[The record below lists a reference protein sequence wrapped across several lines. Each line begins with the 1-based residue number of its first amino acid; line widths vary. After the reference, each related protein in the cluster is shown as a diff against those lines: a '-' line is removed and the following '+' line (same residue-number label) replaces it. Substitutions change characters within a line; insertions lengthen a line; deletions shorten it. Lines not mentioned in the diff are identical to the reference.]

1 MQEEN
6 TVQEQEQTPHVSRVR
21 EYMTAKFPDREFG
34 DDDELEQ
41 ALYDYLTQSD
51 KKIAGHEAANKTIM
65 EVVQAYPEFAQ
76 IIEDVANG
84 IPVQVA
90 IARQFDSSELA
101 VPEGEPD
108 YEAYKQAAEERTKR
122 LADMKARVE
131 TREKN
136 MARSKTD
143 VDAFFAEQGLS
154 EEEQQRFVAWVD
166 NEILANLLDGK
177 VNKEILTKLYQGW
190 VYDTAVAEA
199 RETGKVE
206 GRNEQIETRR
216 VRAQKT
222 DGLPADGGGVEA
234 TSASET
240 DDRMPPGHARIHRTD
255 RPRLIL
261 HVGHDHAVPSR
272 TVEQLY
278 PCHEHLHDR
287 TAAPLPGFEQHD
299 AHGLSREQVAKKDT
313 H

>member
-166 NEILANLLDGK
+166 NEIL
-177 VNKEILTKLYQGW
+177 TKLYQGW

-234 TSASET
+234 TSAVKT
-240 DDRMPPGHARIHRTD
+240 
-255 RPRLIL
+255 
-261 HVGHDHAVPSR
+261 
-272 TVEQLY
+272 
-278 PCHEHLHDR
+278 
-287 TAAPLPGFEQHD
+287 
-299 AHGLSREQVAKKDT
+299 
-313 H
+313 

>member
-6 TVQEQEQTPHVSRVR
+6 TTQQPEQTPRISRVR
-21 EYMTAKFPDREFG
+21 EYMTTKFPDREFG
-34 DDDELEQ
+34 DDSELEQ

-51 KKIAGHEAANKTIM
+51 KKIEGHEAANKTIM

-136 MARSKTD
+136 MAQSKTD

-190 VYDTAVAEA
+190 VYDTAIAEA

-216 VRAQKT
+216 VRTQKA

-234 TSASET
+234 TSAVET
-240 DDRMPPGHARIHRTD
+240 D
-255 RPRLIL
+255 
-261 HVGHDHAVPSR
+261 
-272 TVEQLY
+272 
-278 PCHEHLHDR
+278 
-287 TAAPLPGFEQHD
+287 
-299 AHGLSREQVAKKDT
+299 KDIIDEVIT
-313 H
+313 RRNKRRF

>member
-222 DGLPADGGGVEA
+222 DGLPADGGVEA

-240 DDRMPPGHARIHRTD
+240 D
-255 RPRLIL
+255 
-261 HVGHDHAVPSR
+261 
-272 TVEQLY
+272 
-278 PCHEHLHDR
+278 
-287 TAAPLPGFEQHD
+287 
-299 AHGLSREQVAKKDT
+299 KDIIDEVIT
-313 H
+313 RRNKRRF